1 MDRQPSRRTRCVPN
15 IIHSYS
21 PILHS
26 VILHILSFSHTTFC
40 HSPMLHS
47 VILPCFILSF
57 SHTSFSLASFC
68 QSPLPHSVDLPYHI
82 LSFPHTSFPR
92 SPDTVLQF
100 ILDGLKIQSV
110 ASHAAKA
117 VQKVCQKCRKRMAP
131 HFDGLL
137 QVPIPHSSCFH
148 SDYPH
153 TPMFSFTHSPVPDN
167 PVCGPAIGVQR
178 CDSWTPEG
186 SGGGPVSAATRQGH
200 SWHERSG
207 PAAHHPSSRGWKIYI
222 LFVFDLLCAFPS

>member
-1 MDRQPSRRTRCVPN
+1 MCTQ
-15 IIHSYS
+15 HYS
-21 PILHS
+21 FLFP
-26 VILHILSFSHTTFC
+26 HTTFC
-40 HSPMLHS
+40 HSPILHS
-47 VILPCFILSF
+47 LV
-57 SHTSFSLASFC
+57 
-68 QSPLPHSVDLPYHI
+68 PHSVDLPYHI
-82 LSFPHTSFPR
+82 LSFSHTSFPHTSFPR

-167 PVCGPAIGVQR
+167 PVCRPAIGVQR

-186 SGGGPVSAATRQGH
+186 SGGSSVSAATRQGH
-200 SWHERSG
+200 SWYERSG
-207 PAAHHPSSRGWKIYI
+207 PAAHHTTSRGWKIYI
-222 LFVFDLLCAFPS
+222 LFVFDLLYAFPS